1 MRVKCPPGATDC
13 ESQKPVSNDDGCGQ
27 ELTNWYQKLKKAAIA
42 GTLRP
47 PAATGKP
54 RSSLAM
60 AKLPQECSTVLA
72 AGGFEPVPS
81 NAGTLPPQ
89 VLKALASKES
99 GPPPPK
105 LDAAALA
112 TLIAS
117 TQPQVPLPDR
127 NPRR

>member
-1 MRVKCPPGATDC
+1 MAADRNSLIGMRSSK
-13 ESQKPVSNDDGCGQ
+13 ERRLQ
-27 ELTNWYQKLKKAAIA
+27 
-42 GTLRP
+42 P
-47 PAATGKP
+47 PATASKP
-54 RSSLAM
+54 RSSLTM

-72 AGGFEPVPS
+72 AGGFEPVPV
-81 NAGTLPPQ
+81 NAGTMPPQ

-112 TLIAS
+112 ALIAS
-117 TQPQVPLPDR
+117 TRAEVPLPDR